1 MYKVTFTATCHD
13 EFMTYRECIEFFGR
27 ERFKDV
33 LKGLSSQATSYPVE
47 DYELEEAA

>member
-33 LKGLSSQATSYPVE
+33 LKGLSTQATAHPADE
-47 DYELEEAA
+47 DELAEAA